1 MGDATMNPAHTIVD
15 TIKARWPAAKIRL
28 GTAGQAYVSLC
39 PDRNND
45 PIDAFVIRGIGG
57 GYNATASYP
66 AQNPSA
72 SGRGSNDDPAEAIAL
87 AIKQAED
94 SAKMSLADLSSK
106 ARRLLAVPYREPT
119 STHEGAKTEV
129 VDYLTKRFPGAE
141 VKGGDES
148 ALMTIKVDGG
158 AFTLHAL
165 FNSWRFGH
173 RGEWFVDV
181 SFGVRGENQITDG
194 PVTVR
199 HFGGT
204 GAHVYGPDLGE
215 CVDAALRHF
224 WQGAGAHRRG
234 LDAVAEAFN
243 MMTPVV

>member
-173 RGEWFVDV
+173 RGEWFVDA
-181 SFGVRGENQITDG
+181 SFSTGKTGEIKHG
-194 PVTVR
+194 AVTVQVMMSVGV
-199 HFGGT
+199 H
-204 GAHVYGPDLGE
+204 AYGPDLAE
-215 CVDAALRHF
+215 CVTSALDNF
-224 WQGAGAHRRG
+224 WIASEGHG
-234 LDAVAEAFN
+234 LDSLAKAMNA
-243 MMTPVV
+243 MKPDA